1 MAACCQEKKVSTG
14 QGSQTLL
21 SFLLYPVKDQAR
33 FPCLLSLADDFL
45 GVIWSLPQLWEMTL
59 HWHLLLSSHEAPGLL
74 MQISLLPLNQI

>member
-1 MAACCQEKKVSTG
+1 MAACCQQNQVSTG

-21 SFLLYPVKDQAR
+21 SFLLYPVKGQPH

-45 GVIWSLPQLWEMTL
+45 RVIWSLPQLWEATL

-74 MQISLLPLNQI
+74 MQISLLPLTQI